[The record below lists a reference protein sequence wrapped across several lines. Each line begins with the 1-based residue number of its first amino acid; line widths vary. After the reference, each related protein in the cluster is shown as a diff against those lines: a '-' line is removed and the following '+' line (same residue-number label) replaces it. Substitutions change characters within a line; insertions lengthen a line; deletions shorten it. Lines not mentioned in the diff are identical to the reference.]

1 MIRNCKEIQAS
12 KYLTFPVIFPS
23 LKRIETS
30 KHLGKEKAFFKVSK
44 GMDLI
49 EILARNIGKGNAFS
63 KKNPQISLYYSNSQR
78 S

>member
-1 MIRNCKEIQAS
+1 MDLIEI
-12 KYLTFPVIFPS
+12 LTGNIG
-23 LKRIETS
+23 

-63 KKNPQISLYYSNSQR
+63 KKNPQISLYYFNSQC